1 MLDAPLKI
9 PQSLKFLQ
17 QSIFLKNTL
26 RQGIQDTPKRR
37 GNLIPFL
44 CFNKAHLIEGL
55 RIGGNSGQ
63 SVFLDILARFLRE
76 FQQFTPGLAVLAG
89 RFPGGSGSYDLIVPK
104 FQRLAESRN
113 QEKYY
118 IRGTFT
124 RENLDFSKDVM
135 HYVDLGFR
143 QISIEPVVGGDTYPY
158 AIQESDLPRT
168 YEE

>member
-63 SVFLDILARFLRE
+63 SVVLDILARFLRE
-76 FQQFTPGLAVLAG
+76 FQQFTPAAAGICSAPSQPRKGLS
-89 RFPGGSGSYDLIVPK
+89 RFWASHSA
-104 FQRLAESRN
+104 F
-113 QEKYY
+113 
-118 IRGTFT
+118 
-124 RENLDFSKDVM
+124 
-135 HYVDLGFR
+135 LGFVIHKSKPSAR
-143 QISIEPVVGGDTYPY
+143 FF
-158 AIQESDLPRT
+158 
-168 YEE
+168 

>member
-89 RFPGGSGSYDLIVPK
+89 RFSGRQRQGYVLRRPSRERGCPGFGPATPLFWV
-104 FQRLAESRN
+104 L
-113 QEKYY
+113 
-118 IRGTFT
+118 
-124 RENLDFSKDVM
+124 
-135 HYVDLGFR
+135 
-143 QISIEPVVGGDTYPY
+143 
-158 AIQESDLPRT
+158 
-168 YEE
+168 